1 MTKRRSVQNDNMES
15 KIIKLSNDL
24 ISKIAA
30 GEVIERPA
38 SCIKELVENS
48 IDAGATH
55 ISCEVKGNGVPEMRI
70 SDNGIGMSIQE
81 LELAVKPH
89 TTSKLKDEEGLFKIM
104 NFGFRGEALP
114 SMCRVAELEI
124 SSRPKIQEVGRHIRV
139 RNEEIIEKR
148 EAPRAPGTTITIR
161 NLFYNMPVRRKFLKA
176 ETTELRYI
184 TYVIHR
190 LALAYT
196 DISFTFEHDGR
207 EILNLPQQ
215 EFSQRIAYLF
225 GSDFLDTLAP
235 INYETSGMHI
245 CGYVSKPYNFL
256 ATYHQLIFIN
266 KRPCRDSVVRR
277 AMEQAYGV
285 PLKEKTPS
293 YIIFLD
299 LPPNFIDVN
308 VHPRKEEV
316 RFKNES
322 FVFNAVI
329 KGVREGLGIKPFN
342 QAQEK
347 RRGEFELEGAKFWQ
361 FYDSYI
367 FAQTEDGILIL
378 DQHAAHER
386 IMYER
391 LRREQVVPQKLL
403 FPILVELTEIERK
416 LLLEFKDSF
425 EQLGFEIEEFGGTTF
440 RITSIPSVLKNFTP
454 ELFKT
459 MLLELSEY
467 GNAGEDKIK
476 EVVKVFACKSAI
488 RAGDSLKDEEMDALV
503 RQLFAT
509 ENPYFCP
516 HGRPTI
522 IKITK
527 EELERKFGK

>member
-1 MTKRRSVQNDNMES
+1 MEA
-15 KIIKLSNDL
+15 KIIKLPEDL

-70 SDNGIGMSIQE
+70 SDDGIGMSIQE

-89 TTSKLKDEEGLFKIM
+89 TTSKLKDEEGLFEIM

-124 SSRPKIQEVGRHIRV
+124 SSRPKNQPRQSGISAPLQEVGGYIRV

-148 EAPRAPGTTITIR
+148 ETPRALGTTITIR
-161 NLFYNMPVRRKFLKA
+161 SLFYNMPVRRKFLKSQA
-176 ETTELRYI
+176 TELRYI
-184 TYVIHR
+184 TQVIHR
-190 LALAYT
+190 LALAYP
-196 DISFTFEHDGR
+196 DISFTLQHDGR

-215 EFSQRIAYLF
+215 DLSQRIASLF
-225 GSDFLDTLAP
+225 SSDFFDTLAP
-235 INYETSGMHI
+235 INYETSGMRIH
-245 CGYVSKPYNFL
+245 GYMSKPYSL
-256 ATYHQLIFIN
+256 STTYQQYIFIN
-266 KRPCRDSVVRR
+266 KRPCRDRIVRR
-277 AMEQAYGV
+277 ATEQAYGI

-322 FVFNAVI
+322 FVFSAII
-329 KGVREGLGIKPFN
+329 KGVREGLGIKPFTE
-342 QAQEK
+342 AQERK
-347 RRGEFELEGAKFWQ
+347 GEFELEGAKFWQ

-367 FAQTEDGILIL
+367 FAETEDGILIL

-391 LRREQVVPQKLL
+391 LQRERTVSQELL
-403 FPILVELTEIERK
+403 FPILVELTEIEQK
-416 LLLEFKDSF
+416 LLLEFKGSF
-425 EQLGFEIEEFGGTTF
+425 EQLGFGLEEFGGTTF
-440 RITSIPSVLKNFTP
+440 RVTSIPSVLKNFTP

-467 GNAGEDKIK
+467 GNVSEDKLRD
-476 EVVKVFACKSAI
+476 VVKLLACKSAI

-503 RQLFAT
+503 KQLFAT

-527 EELERKFGK
+527 EELERKFGR